1 VLWFPAYRTGSTS
14 LAINRKSTPGQ
25 LAARCDRTG
34 PQKKQPSKDPD
45 MAYAGKEYQDYE
57 RGHVPG
63 SSRLNIV
70 HKPTGVT
77 LMDLPSNQMQD
88 RGHRHWLFHGGDR
101 AAWKAELIEGGTLDE
116 THAKA
121 IGLPFETRED
131 KRFYDRNIGAREFF
145 FAALPVDDA
154 PLPPWSEAL
163 VSILLH
169 GRLVARNLDGS
180 WEAGKPPPPFE
191 IVFEV
196 KTAPPHLFGQ
206 RLIVRYGDR

>member
-1 VLWFPAYRTGSTS
+1 
-14 LAINRKSTPGQ
+14 
-25 LAARCDRTG
+25 
-34 PQKKQPSKDPD
+34 
-45 MAYAGKEYQDYE
+45 MAYPGKEYQDFE

-63 SSRLNIV
+63 YPIPNIV

-77 LMDLPSNQMQD
+77 LTGIAKTQMQE

-101 AAWKAELIEGGTLDE
+101 AAWKAELIAGGTSAR

-131 KRFYDRNIGAREFF
+131 KRFYDRNIGARHLF